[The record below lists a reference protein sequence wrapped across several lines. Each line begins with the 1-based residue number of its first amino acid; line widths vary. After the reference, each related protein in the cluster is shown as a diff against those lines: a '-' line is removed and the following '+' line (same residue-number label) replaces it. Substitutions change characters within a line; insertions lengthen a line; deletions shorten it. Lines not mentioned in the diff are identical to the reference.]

1 MNPLRI
7 LIILFFLTAI
17 IACSSPQQDI
27 RGNEFIISANSIK
40 ADTIINSAVY
50 FAGYILCLQEDNKLF
65 VLDTSFNFNDSLTSK
80 FSKFKFNSLRS
91 YNDTLLLFNNDTYF
105 YLDSGFIL
113 KEYKPQNFKYGIPL
127 YNDSTYDVYGCSLGE
142 FGGSVFF
149 REKLT
154 NKYYSY
160 PATAVQQVLKYKG
173 NYIVSSFLAHMTG
186 FSDYLSINDPTKLYE
201 LKDEKQK
208 NYCNWWIEIDS
219 IREKRRFETKTPPG
233 VNYYADSIS
242 KRTLTI
248 FPHSDTLY
256 SIYSTDSVTILAKHE
271 NFKLTTIDTL
281 LKKRIHFHEAKT
293 NMTNNVAVTVYR
305 ESWST
310 SDSNNNF
317 INHLNTGLIF
327 IRDNRITF
335 LEFKKP

>member
-113 KEYKPQNFKYGIPL
+113 KEYNPQNFKYG
-127 YNDSTYDVYGCSLGE
+127 
-142 FGGSVFF
+142 
-149 REKLT
+149 
-154 NKYYSY
+154 
-160 PATAVQQVLKYKG
+160 
-173 NYIVSSFLAHMTG
+173 
-186 FSDYLSINDPTKLYE
+186 
-201 LKDEKQK
+201 
-208 NYCNWWIEIDS
+208 
-219 IREKRRFETKTPPG
+219 
-233 VNYYADSIS
+233 
-242 KRTLTI
+242 
-248 FPHSDTLY
+248 
-256 SIYSTDSVTILAKHE
+256 KH
-271 NFKLTTIDTL
+271 
-281 LKKRIHFHEAKT
+281 
-293 NMTNNVAVTVYR
+293 
-305 ESWST
+305 
-310 SDSNNNF
+310 
-317 INHLNTGLIF
+317 
-327 IRDNRITF
+327 
-335 LEFKKP
+335 